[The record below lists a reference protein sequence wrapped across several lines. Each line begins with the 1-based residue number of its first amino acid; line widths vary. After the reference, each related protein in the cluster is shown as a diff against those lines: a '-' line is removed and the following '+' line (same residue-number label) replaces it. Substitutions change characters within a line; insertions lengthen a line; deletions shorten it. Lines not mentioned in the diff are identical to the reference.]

1 MNNCFTK
8 TVDECFKMLNSSP
21 NGLSNEEAFFR
32 ESKFKTERLTKQKAE
47 GFVKKFL
54 KQFADLM
61 IIILILSASVS
72 LVVGIISSSTDEL
85 LDALIIMAIVI
96 MNAFFGAVQENKA
109 EKSIEALQKMT
120 KPEAKVLRGGE
131 QVFLSAEKIVP
142 GDIVILEAG
151 NIVPAD
157 CRLVKSASLQ
167 VNEASLTGESLPV
180 EKSADIV
187 CNDGVQLAE
196 RKNMVFSGTTVV
208 CGRAEAVVCAIG
220 KSSEIG
226 KIASVIEN
234 TEKEMTPLQKGIKEL
249 GQIITYL
256 ILGIA
261 LVTFIL
267 EICAKTSP
275 LDAFLTSVAIAVAA
289 IPESMPAV
297 ITIIMSLG
305 ISRLAKRKAII
316 KHMHSVET
324 LGCCDIICSDKTGTI
339 TQNKM
344 MVKAV
349 YCDEKLSYARNYLGV
364 DFELLLAGM
373 ALCNDTRK
381 NKQAFHGDPTEI
393 ALSEFVKK
401 YNINKDDFEKINKR
415 LAELPFDS
423 TRKLMSTVNS
433 YKGGE
438 IAFVKGAVDV
448 LLSKCSKL
456 LLNGDE
462 IELDDSKSKQILNAN
477 SEMASKALRVLGFAI
492 KKLSKNEKFEENGL
506 TFVGMVGMID
516 PPRKGVKEAVEK
528 CKKAGMKPVMITG
541 DHKDTAF
548 AVAKEIGLLHN
559 KNEILTGQELDK
571 LSDEQLL
578 SCIEKI
584 RVFARVS
591 PEHKVRIVS
600 CFKKLGHV
608 VAMTGDGVND
618 AASMK
623 KADIGIGMGITGT
636 DVTKQVADL
645 MLTDDNFATIIIAV
659 EEGRKVYKNIQ
670 KTVKFLFSAN
680 MGEILALFFAT
691 ILFPQ
696 YTFMLPVQ
704 ILFVNLITDSL
715 PAIALGMEPSET
727 DLMTKAPRP
736 KEKGLFSDGNG
747 SVVIIMGLVQTFLTL
762 SSFIIGLNL
771 FNEMIAMSMAFY
783 TLNIVQ
789 FFYLISIRTE
799 KVIFKSNPFKNKF
812 VILAILFAGG
822 LLAIIAITPLHK
834 ILGLATLNGFEW
846 LYIFLVSLIMLVA
859 SELCKWG
866 LRIRQVKLVKSKQL
880 A

>member
-1 MNNCFTK
+1 MNSCYSK
-8 TVDECFKMLNSSP
+8 SIDLCFKELASSP
-21 NGLSNEEAFFR
+21 KGLSNEEAFLREGKFR
-32 ESKFKTERLTKQKAE
+32 SERLDPPKHENLT
-47 GFVKKFL
+47 KKFF

-61 IIILILSASVS
+61 IIILLVAAGVS
-72 LVVGIISSSTDEL
+72 FVVGIVSSSSGEL
-85 LDALIIMAIVI
+85 FDALIIMAIVV
-96 MNAFFGAVQENKA
+96 MNAAFGAIQENKA
-109 EKSIEALQKMT
+109 ERSIEALQNMT
-120 KPEAKVLRGGE
+120 KPEAKVIRGG
-131 QVFLSAEKIVP
+131 QQLSVPADKLVP
-142 GDIVILEAG
+142 GDIVLLEAG
-151 NIVPAD
+151 SIVPAD
-157 CRLVKSASLQ
+157 CRLIESAALQ
-167 VNEASLTGESLPV
+167 INEASLTGESLPV
-180 EKSADIV
+180 EKNAQLICKDSSP
-187 CNDGVQLAE
+187 LAE
-196 RKNMVFSGTTVV
+196 RKNMAFSGTTVV
-208 CGRAEAVVCAIG
+208 CGRGAGVVCAIG

-226 KIASVIEN
+226 KIASVIA
-234 TEKEMTPLQKGIKEL
+234 TTQKEMTPLQKGIKEL
-249 GQIITYL
+249 GQVITYL

-267 EICAKTSP
+267 ELCARTSP

-305 ISRLAKRKAII
+305 ISRLAKRKAIV

-324 LGCCDIICSDKTGTI
+324 LGCCDVICSDKTGTI

-349 YCDEKLSYARNYLGV
+349 YCDGKLSFARSILGV

-381 NKQAFHGDPTEI
+381 SKHSFQGDPTEI
-393 ALSEFVKK
+393 ALAEFVSK
-401 YNINKDDFEKINKR
+401 YDINKADFEKINKR
-415 LAELPFDS
+415 LSELPFDS

-433 YKGGE
+433 YKGGR

-448 LLSKCSKL
+448 LISKCTKVL
-456 LLNGDE
+456 VNGDE
-462 IELDDSKSKQILNAN
+462 KLLGESQTAKILAAN
-477 SEMASKALRVLGFAI
+477 SEMASRALRVLGFAI
-492 KKLSKNEKFEENGL
+492 KKLGEKDSFDESQL

-516 PPRKGVKEAVEK
+516 PPRREVKEAVEK
-528 CKKAGMKPVMITG
+528 CQKAGMRAVMITG
-541 DHKDTAF
+541 DHKETAF
-548 AVAKEIGLLHN
+548 AVAKEVGLVKS
-559 KNEILTGQELDK
+559 KNEVLTGEQLDS
-571 LSDEQLL
+571 LSDDELL
-578 SCIEKI
+578 AKIESV

-600 CFKKLGHV
+600 AFKKLGHV

-691 ILFPQ
+691 IIFPQ
-696 YTFMLPVQ
+696 YTFMLPAQ
-704 ILFVNLITDSL
+704 ILFINLITDSL
-715 PAIALGMEPSET
+715 PAIALGVEPAET
-727 DLMTKAPRP
+727 DLMACPPRP
-736 KEKGLFSDGNG
+736 KNKGLFSDGNG
-747 SVVIIMGLVQTFLTL
+747 VVVIIMGLVQTLLTL
-762 SSFIIGLNL
+762 SSFVIGLYL
-771 FNEMIAMSMAFY
+771 YNEMIAMSMAFY

-799 KVIFKSNPFKNKF
+799 KVFFKSNPFKNKF
-812 VILAILFAGG
+812 IIFAIIFAGG
-822 LLAIIAITPLHK
+822 LLTLIAATPLHQV
-834 ILGLATLNGFEW
+834 LGLASLNGFEW
-846 LYIFLVSLIMLVA
+846 AYIFLVSVVMLIA

-866 LRIRQVKLVKSKQL
+866 LRAYQRKLVKSK
-880 A
+880 

>member
-8 TVDECFKMLNSSP
+8 TIDECFKLLNSSP

-32 ESKFKTERLTKQKAE
+32 ENKFKTERLTRQKND
-47 GFVKKFL
+47 GIFKKFL
-54 KQFADLM
+54 RQFADLM
-61 IIILILSASVS
+61 IIILILASTVS
-72 LVVGIISSSTDEL
+72 LVVGVVSSSTDEL

-96 MNAFFGAVQENKA
+96 MNAVFGAVQENKA
-109 EKSIEALQKMT
+109 EKSIEALQSMT

-131 QVFLSAEKIVP
+131 QILLPAEKLVP
-142 GDIVILEAG
+142 GDVIVLEAG
-151 NIVPAD
+151 DIVSAD
-157 CRLVKSASLQ
+157 CRLIKSVSLQ

-180 EKSADIV
+180 EKSSEIV
-187 CNDGVQLAE
+187 CNDGAQLAE
-196 RKNMVFSGTTVV
+196 RKNMVYCGTNVV
-208 CGRAEAVVCAIG
+208 CGRGKAVVCAIG

-267 EICAKTSP
+267 EICANTSP
-275 LDAFLTSVAIAVAA
+275 LEAFLTSVAIAVAA

-305 ISRLAKRKAII
+305 ISRLAKKKAII

-349 YCDEKLSYARNYLGV
+349 YCDGKLSYTRNYLGV

-381 NKQAFHGDPTEI
+381 SKQTFHGDPTEI

-401 YNINKDDFEKINKR
+401 YDINKDDFEKLNKR

-423 TRKLMSTVNS
+423 TRKLMSTVNN
-433 YKGGE
+433 YKGGQ

-448 LLSKCSKL
+448 LIAKCNKI
-456 LLNGDE
+456 LLNGNE
-462 IELDDSKSKQILNAN
+462 CELDLSKKQKILSAN
-477 SEMASKALRVLGFAI
+477 TEMASKALRVLGFAI
-492 KKLSKNEKFEENGL
+492 KKLSLNEKFEECDL

-516 PPRKGVKEAVEK
+516 PPRKEVKEAVEK

-548 AVAKEIGLLHN
+548 AVAKEIGLLNN
-559 KNEILTGQELDK
+559 KNEIITGQELDK
-571 LSDEQLL
+571 LSDEQLI
-578 SCIEKI
+578 SQIEKI

-600 CFKKLGHV
+600 CFKKLEHV

-691 ILFPQ
+691 IIFPQ

-715 PAIALGMEPSET
+715 PAIALGMEPAET
-727 DLMTKAPRP
+727 DLMLQAPRP
-736 KEKGLFSDGNG
+736 KDKGLFSDGNG
-747 SVVIIMGLVQTFLTL
+747 LVVIIMGFVQTLLTL
-762 SSFIIGLNL
+762 SSFVIGLRL
-771 FNEMIAMSMAFY
+771 YNEMIAMSMAFY

-789 FFYLISIRTE
+789 FFYLLSIRTE
-799 KVIFKSNPFKNKF
+799 KSIFKSNPFKNKF
-812 VILAILFAGG
+812 VIIAILFAGG
-822 LLAIIAITPLHK
+822 LLALIAVSPLHK
-834 ILGLATLNGFEW
+834 VLGLATLNGFEW
-846 LYIFLVSLIMLVA
+846 LYIFIVSLVMLIA
-859 SELCKWG
+859 SELCKIG
-866 LRIRQVKLVKSKQL
+866 LRVKQGKLDKSK
-880 A
+880 

>member
-1 MNNCFTK
+1 MNNCFSK
-8 TVDECFKMLNSSP
+8 TIDECFKLLNSSP

-32 ESKFKTERLTKQKAE
+32 ENKFKTERLTKQKTE
-47 GFVKKFL
+47 GFTKKFF

-61 IIILILSASVS
+61 IIILIISSAVS
-72 LVVGIISSSTDEL
+72 FAVGIISSSTDEL
-85 LDALIIMAIVI
+85 LDALIIMAIVV
-96 MNAFFGAVQENKA
+96 MNAIFGALQENKA
-109 EKSIEALQKMT
+109 EKSIEALQNMT
-120 KPEAKVLRGGE
+120 KPEAKVLRSGE
-131 QVFLSAEKIVP
+131 QILLPAEKIVP
-142 GDIVILEAG
+142 GDIVVLEAG
-151 NIVPAD
+151 DIVPAD
-157 CRLVKSASLQ
+157 CRLIKSVALQ
-167 VNEASLTGESLPV
+167 INEASLTGESLPV
-180 EKSADIV
+180 EKSSEIV
-187 CNDGVQLAE
+187 CKDGVQLAE
-196 RKNMVFSGTTVV
+196 RKNMVYSGTTVV

-226 KIASVIEN
+226 KIASVIAS

-324 LGCCDIICSDKTGTI
+324 LGCCDVICSDKTGTI

-344 MVKAV
+344 KVKAV
-349 YCDEKLSYARNYLGV
+349 YCDGKLSYTRNYLGV
-364 DFELLLAGM
+364 DFDLLLAGM

-381 NKQAFHGDPTEI
+381 NKHSFHGDPTEI

-401 YNINKDDFEKINKR
+401 YDINKEDFEKINKR
-415 LAELPFDS
+415 MAELPFDS

-433 YKGGE
+433 YKGGQ

-448 LLSKCSKL
+448 LIAKCNKIL
-456 LLNGDE
+456 FNGTE
-462 IELDDSKSKQILNAN
+462 CELDSSKVGQILSAN
-477 SEMASKALRVLGFAI
+477 TQMASKALRVLGFAI
-492 KKLSKNEKFEENGL
+492 KKLTANEKYEECDL

-516 PPRKGVKEAVEK
+516 PPRKEVKEAVEK

-541 DHKDTAF
+541 DHKETAF
-548 AVAKEIGLLHN
+548 AIAKEIGMLHN
-559 KNEILTGQELDK
+559 KNEIITGQELDK
-571 LSDEQLL
+571 LNDEQLL
-578 SCIEKI
+578 ARIEKI

-600 CFKKLGHV
+600 SFKKLGHV

-691 ILFPQ
+691 IIFPQ

-704 ILFVNLITDSL
+704 ILFINLITDSL
-715 PAIALGMEPSET
+715 PAIALGMEPAET
-727 DLMTKAPRP
+727 DLMTQSPRP
-736 KEKGLFSDGNG
+736 KDKGLFSDGNG
-747 SVVIIMGLVQTFLTL
+747 LVVIIMGFVQTILTL
-762 SSFIIGLNL
+762 SSFVIGLYL
-771 FNEMIAMSMAFY
+771 YNEMIATSIAFY

-789 FFYLISIRTE
+789 FFYLVSIRTE
-799 KVIFKSNPFKNKF
+799 KSIFKSNPFKNKF
-812 VILAILFAGG
+812 IILAILFAGG
-822 LLAIIAITPLHK
+822 LLALIAITPLHK

-846 LYIFLVSLIMLVA
+846 LYIFIVSVVMLVA
-859 SELCKWG
+859 SEFCKIW
-866 LRIRQVKLVKSKQL
+866 LRNKQRKVIKSK
-880 A
+880 